1 MSNPVN
7 ERRFKSA
14 RDARMA
20 KLAKAK
26 NLKMGGSKEY
36 RRVGGRLKLTSVT
49 AATRRSRRMAGK
61 RLRRISRTAGAKRMG
76 KMTKRLNK
84 RFGESAAMHSPAFLA
99 AINTFVAQTGRHD
112 IGAALAETI
121 DPRLTSTPVGL
132 YAMDVADEIDEN
144 SGPLAAAFVDCLV
157 IDENTVVFCFEE
169 ADGVAEQTIA
179 SALKNHGTVEVLAQP
194 GDAISESETTD
205 LYLASVTIPAE
216 RLEGV
221 TESADDDDDATTET
235 IDEAEMKTICGHEC
249 FESAVKVAG

>member
-1 MSNPVN
+1 MSNLN
-7 ERRFKSA
+7 ERRFRSA

-36 RRVGGRLKLTSVT
+36 RRVGGRLKLTKVT

-61 RLRRISRTAGAKRMG
+61 RLRRVSRTAGARRMG
-76 KMTKRLNK
+76 KITKRLNK
-84 RFGESAAMHSPAFLA
+84 RFGESLTVHSPLFLA
-99 AINTFVAQTGRHD
+99 AINTYVARTGRAD

-121 DPRLTSTPVGL
+121 DPRLTNTAVGL
-132 YAMDVADEIDEN
+132 YAMDVADEIDETN
-144 SGPLAAAFVDCLV
+144 GPLASAFVDCIVL
-157 IDENTVVFCFEE
+157 DENTVVFCFEE
-169 ADGVAEQTIA
+169 ADGLTEQTIV

-205 LYLASVTIPAE
+205 LYLASVTVPAE

-221 TESADDDDDATTET
+221 TESAEDGDDETLTE
-235 IDEAEMKTICGHEC
+235 DEMKNILGHEC
-249 FESAVKVAG
+249 FAAAVLVG